1 MSLTTII
8 TTRGRPEMLHD
19 TVLTMLPHM
28 VLPDTRLIIAVDE
41 DDAVTLGNIAW
52 LPKDSRVILNVEP
65 REDTRGPKA
74 DRALRIAPA
83 DIYMPMGDYTPIHGH
98 AWDAT
103 VCAAATLFPDGIG
116 VVQSMPCN
124 ASFPGIQAPTTK
136 LVELMG
142 YIYPPHFP
150 FWFIDHWLDD
160 IARMIGRQVTIDIAS
175 DHFSMS
181 GQRKTIGLREVGF
194 WCDYFDALTPER
206 FEQAS
211 RIIEALDERPET
223 KRRLRSNFCI
233 TDARS
238 KHLNLCVKSMNLPD
252 NDPPD
257 ERYLRA
263 KAKAVEHLK
272 QLTQGTV

>member
-1 MSLTTII
+1 MRLTTII
-8 TTRGRPEMLHD
+8 GTRGRPEMLRD
-19 TVLTMLPHM
+19 TVMASLPNM
-28 VLPDTRLIIAVDE
+28 VLPESRLLIAVDAD
-41 DDAVTLGNIAW
+41 DDATLADIGW
-52 LPKDSRVILNVEP
+52 LPRDHRVLLSVEP
-65 REDTRGPKA
+65 REDTRGPKY
-74 DRALRIAPA
+74 DRAFKMAPA
-83 DIYMPMGDYTPIHGH
+83 DIYMPVGDYTPIHGN

-116 VVQSMPCN
+116 VVQTMPIN
-124 ASFPGIQAPTTK
+124 ASFPGIQAPTAK

-160 IARMIGRQVTIDIAS
+160 IARMIGRQVTVDIGS

-238 KHLNLCVKSMNLPD
+238 RHLNLGVKSMNLPD

-263 KAKAVEHLK
+263 KAKAVEHMK
-272 QLTQGTV
+272 QLTEGN

>member
-1 MSLTTII
+1 MRLTTII
-8 TTRGRPEMLHD
+8 QTRGRPEMLRE
-19 TVLTMLPHM
+19 TVETMLPNM
-28 VLPDTRLIIAVDE
+28 TMPESRVVVAVDA
-41 DDAVTLGNIAW
+41 DDDVTLADIGW
-52 LPKDSRVILNVEP
+52 LPREKRVLLSVEP

-74 DRALRIAPA
+74 DRALRVAPA
-83 DIYMPMGDYTPIHGH
+83 DIYMVMGDYTPIHRHG
-98 AWDAT
+98 WDA
-103 VCAAATLFPDGIG
+103 VICEAATLFPEGIG
-116 VVQSMPCN
+116 CVQTLPIN
-124 ASFPGIQAPTTK
+124 ANFPGIQAPTAK

-160 IARMIGRQVTIDIAS
+160 IVRMTGRAVTVDIHS
-175 DHFSMS
+175 DHFSMA

-206 FEQAS
+206 FEQAN
-211 RIIEALDERPET
+211 RIIDALDETPAT
-223 KRRLRSNFCI
+223 KRRLRSNFPM
-233 TDARS
+233 TDIRS
-238 KHLNLCVKSMNLPD
+238 RHLNFCVKTRNLPD

-257 ERYLRA
+257 ERYLRV